1 MTQNTLQIKV
11 QKNTSVVDWPP
22 PSQNLDIIEAVRDN
36 VDGKWNKMQSTRST
50 LNVLLEPWS
59 VIVPWS
65 S

>member
-36 VDGKWNKMQSTRST
+36 VDGKWNKKQSTRST

>member
-1 MTQNTLQIKV
+1 MIQNTLQVKV

>member
-36 VDGKWNKMQSTRST
+36 VDGKWNKMLSTRST

>member
-22 PSQNLDIIEAVRDN
+22 PSQNLDIIEAVRDI

>member
-11 QKNTSVVDWPP
+11 QKNTSVVDWPR

>member
-36 VDGKWNKMQSTRST
+36 VDDKWNKMQSTRST

>member
-1 MTQNTLQIKV
+1 MTQNTLQVKV

>member
-22 PSQNLDIIEAVRDN
+22 LSQNLDIIEAVRDN